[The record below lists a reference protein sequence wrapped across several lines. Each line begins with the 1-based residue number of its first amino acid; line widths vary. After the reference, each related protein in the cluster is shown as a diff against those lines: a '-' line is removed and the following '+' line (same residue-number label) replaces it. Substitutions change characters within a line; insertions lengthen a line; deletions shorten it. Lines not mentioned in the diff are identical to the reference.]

1 MDRNIFFTLIG
12 SSLFG
17 GGLTSG
23 RQRGLAVKL
32 DAFGK
37 QGVGDARWQA
47 YMLATSYHETG
58 GAMLPVK
65 EWGQG
70 KGHPYGGKRKRD
82 GSAYDHPDCLYY
94 GRGDVQLTW
103 YENYEQMG
111 RVLDAPLLEQPD
123 LALEPS
129 LSARIMIEGMTRG
142 LSLKG
147 DFTGRALE
155 DYFNSRRS
163 DPYNARRVVNG
174 LDCAEKIAEVY
185 RKFLRALR
193 LAMMTVALLL
203 VAGCRSARTV
213 TARTLAHTDSTAV
226 TVAVDSSRRQAAWT
240 VAAGQSVRQWQVEDI
255 RFSGTWQRR
264 ETEYD
269 TARPED
275 SATGRS
281 PVLREV
287 LTTFSGDY
295 GGMETKTS
303 ERDGETVV
311 TGEENVRSVQR
322 SVQVAAVERQQQ
334 ETVERE
340 TATGTIGSGAG
351 RWVAVGG
358 AGAAALAAMLLLH
371 RHFGPYFRHK
381 GLHEDPPSDADD

>member
-1 MDRNIFFTLIG
+1 MDRKIFFTLIG

-213 TARTLAHTDSTAV
+213 TARTLALADSVGV
-226 TVAVDSSRRQAAWT
+226 TMAADSSWRQAAWT

-275 SATGRS
+275 RATGRS

-295 GGMETKTS
+295 GDTE
-303 ERDGETVV
+303 GETLEKQSARSIY
-311 TGEENVRSVQR
+311 GEQTVRAGS
-322 SVQVAAVERQQQ
+322 QVEQLTAVER
-334 ETVERE
+334 EDE
-340 TATGTIGSGAG
+340 TAREETRRSAG
-351 RWVAVGG
+351 PATRLFRFVLPVAIVAGLFLAGKRAVG
-358 AGAAALAAMLLLH
+358 
-371 RHFGPYFRHK
+371 RFRRK
-381 GLHEDPPSDADD
+381 